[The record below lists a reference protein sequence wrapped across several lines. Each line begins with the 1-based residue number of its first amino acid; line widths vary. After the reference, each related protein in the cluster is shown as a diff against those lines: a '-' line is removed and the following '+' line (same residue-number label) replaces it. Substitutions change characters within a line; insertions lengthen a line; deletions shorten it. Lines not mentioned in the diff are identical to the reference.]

1 MHPHNSVNV
10 TGGTQIQRQLA
21 YDLVEHCVD
30 QMLPRHRTLWIEV
43 ELKKIPDKDK
53 VVGYCQDDG
62 DNMFTIEIDKTQEE
76 PGNTFENVEYKGLDA
91 NGNR

>member
-53 VVGYCQDDG
+53 VVGYCQDAVSY
-62 DNMFTIEIDKTQEE
+62 THLRAHETRHEL
-76 PGNTFENVEYKGLDA
+76 V
-91 NGNR
+91 